1 MTEVSTLIMY
11 SILCH
16 FCTIYIHTHTHTH
29 THTHIY
35 YTHPTRET
43 MTEVSALLM
52 RPMVARSRGCVSNR
66 SA

>member
-1 MTEVSTLIMY
+1 MSFLY
-11 SILCH
+11 N
-16 FCTIYIHTHTHTH
+16 IYIYTHTHTH
-29 THTHIY
+29 THTYIY

>member
-1 MTEVSTLIMY
+1 MSFLY
-11 SILCH
+11 N
-16 FCTIYIHTHTHTH
+16 IYIYIYTHTH